1 MLQMAHAAAALREGG
16 GSGEEEE
23 REVKEKTPEN
33 VWTARRLCVRHFSFL
48 LHCMSSTRS
57 PFVLILSLP
66 LSSSQTMLKSSNISC
81 RLVERLVERTV
92 VGMCCVVLYQL
103 PLT

>member
-1 MLQMAHAAAALREGG
+1 MAHAVAGLSEGG

-23 REVKEKTPEN
+23 IKTKK
-33 VWTARRLCVRHFSFL
+33 VWTCTPLVCSSLLIPAALHVINSLSF
-48 LHCMSSTRS
+48 
-57 PFVLILSLP
+57 PLILVLSLP
-66 LSSSQTMLKSSNISC
+66 LSSSQTMLKSSNDSC